1 MQQIDHRVIK
11 LTVGVIAISLAF
23 FMQLVSGE
31 LLHSISESYHYR
43 ARDWF
48 VGLLFAVGALFFSF
62 KGQNSFERKLTLLAA
77 LCAVLVAIAPCA
89 CGRKP
94 ALIAIFHFPA
104 AAGVFAIMGYFCWRF
119 RRTAIEKIKQYPE
132 AKTRVRIYSLCLAG
146 MVGCWLMVVVYG
158 VSYIVAGDALDR
170 AFPNYVF
177 WLEALGLVSFGISWL
192 AASRTLPVITNPNE
206 RFRIT
211 DGSAPDDTRR

>member
-11 LTVGVIAISLAF
+11 LAVGLIAISLAA
-23 FMQLVSGE
+23 FMQLASGA

-48 VGLLFAVGALFFSF
+48 VGFLFAVGALFFSF
-62 KGQNSFERKLTLLAA
+62 KGDNKFERRLTLLAA
-77 LCAVLVAIAPCA
+77 LCAILVAVAPCA

-94 ALIAIFHFPA
+94 AFIAIFHFPA

-119 RRTAIEKIKQYPE
+119 RRTAISKIKMYPE
-132 AKTRVRIYSLCLAG
+132 AKNRVHIYSLCLAG
-146 MVGCWLMVVVYG
+146 MAGCWLMAVVYA
-158 VSYIVAGDALDR
+158 VSYLVAGDALDR
-170 AFPNYVF
+170 VFPNYVF
-177 WLEALGLVSFGISWL
+177 WLETLGLVSFGVSWL

-206 RFRIT
+206 RFRIA
-211 DGSAPDDTRR
+211 DGKAPEDTGR